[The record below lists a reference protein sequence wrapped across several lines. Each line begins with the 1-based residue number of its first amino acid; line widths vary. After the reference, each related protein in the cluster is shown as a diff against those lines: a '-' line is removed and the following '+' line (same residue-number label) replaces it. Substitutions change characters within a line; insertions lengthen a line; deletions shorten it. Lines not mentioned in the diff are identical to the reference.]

1 MNLRL
6 PVLSDGSDH
15 GTTTTGS
22 SAEHS
27 ADHSESITNYLSV
40 TGGEAVRNGNLAVG
54 QKEAQQRMFGPVA
67 IVAAAFIGLGEKGAV
82 ASVFT
87 FFQRDVGI
95 RFDLGA
101 ALIGDTDEGV
111 VQCIQDQGRHC
122 NVGEQ
127 AGGASAI
134 VVIIRAGE
142 AGIECRDA
150 IVELTQRADSNGVV
164 AIVSMREEHGF
175 AAKAADKI
183 VQKLQLVE
191 TVLRQMQRI
200 SRRLA

>member
-27 ADHSESITNYLSV
+27 ADHSESISNYLSV
-40 TGGEAVRNGNLAVG
+40 TGDEAVRKGNLAVG

-67 IVAAAFIGLGEKGAV
+67 VIAAALVRLGEKGAV

-87 FFQRDVGI
+87 FLQRDLGI

-101 ALIGDTDEGV
+101 ALLGDTDEGV
-111 VQCIQDQGRHC
+111 VQRIQDQGRHC
-122 NVGEQ
+122 NVAEQ
-127 AGGASAI
+127 AGSSSTI
-134 VVIIRAGE
+134 VEIIRAGE
-142 AGIECRDA
+142 ARIECRDA
-150 IVELTQRADSNGVV
+150 IVELTQRADSNRVV
-164 AIVSMREEHGF
+164 AIESMREE
-175 AAKAADKI
+175 
-183 VQKLQLVE
+183 
-191 TVLRQMQRI
+191 
-200 SRRLA
+200 